1 MEHLFKDIHKY
12 ISMGQTSVSRD
23 EKVEPV
29 QYPYDLGIPSN
40 LKAFHQISDIVF
52 MWHSS
57 AQSL

>member
-40 LKAFHQISDIVF
+40 LKAFHQISDVVF
-52 MWHSS
+52 M
-57 AQSL
+57 